1 MGRKTPREP
10 RGCRTEHREPEPFD
24 VVTVRRVTAFI
35 DHRVVP
41 CDDPQE
47 PRGGDLDT
55 GATARR
61 DPCGDGWL
69 RGWGGVGVHGLCV
82 CAGGASNGNNGF
94 MYAEEFPDDVLD
106 DIAGRLQRASRVVVF
121 TGAGISTDSGI
132 PDFRGPN
139 GLWRKNPLA
148 EKTSTLSHYLG
159 NPEVRKVAWEG
170 RAATFDGRAKPND
183 GHRAITRIQQ
193 AGRLA
198 AVVTQNVDGLHQDAG
213 VDPERVVE
221 VHGTIKFGRC
231 WNCGD
236 RRPMIEFIERVRAGE
251 ADPPCEVCG
260 GIVKS
265 DVILFEQALVPDVIE
280 RAFDEAEQCDLML
293 AIGST
298 LQVTPANGVVARARA
313 AGADVVIVNGEETA
327 MDRLAHVVVR
337 GSITHALGAMVA
349 RAGF

>member
-1 MGRKTPREP
+1 M
-10 RGCRTEHREPEPFD
+10 
-24 VVTVRRVTAFI
+24 
-35 DHRVVP
+35 
-41 CDDPQE
+41 
-47 PRGGDLDT
+47 
-55 GATARR
+55 
-61 DPCGDGWL
+61 
-69 RGWGGVGVHGLCV
+69 GVHELRV
-82 CAGGASNGNNGF
+82 CADGAERGNNGVV
-94 MYAEEFPDDVLD
+94 YAEEFPDDLLD
-106 DIAGRLQRASRVVVF
+106 DIAARLQRATRVVVF

-139 GLWRKNPLA
+139 GLWTKNPLA

-170 RAATFDGRAKPND
+170 RSATFDGRAQPND
-183 GHRAITRIQQ
+183 GHRAIARIQQ

-213 VDPERVVE
+213 VDPDRVIE

-231 WNCGD
+231 WDCND
-236 RRPMIEFIERVRAGE
+236 RRPMMEFIERVRAGE
-251 ADPPCEVCG
+251 ADPACEVCG

-265 DVILFEQALVPDVIE
+265 DVILFEQALIPEVID

-293 AIGST
+293 AVGST

-313 AGADVVIVNGEETA
+313 TGADVVIVNGEETA
-327 MDRLAHVVVR
+327 MDRLAHAVVR
-337 GSITHALGAMVA
+337 GSITHALTALVA

>member
-1 MGRKTPREP
+1 M
-10 RGCRTEHREPEPFD
+10 
-24 VVTVRRVTAFI
+24 
-35 DHRVVP
+35 
-41 CDDPQE
+41 
-47 PRGGDLDT
+47 
-55 GATARR
+55 
-61 DPCGDGWL
+61 
-69 RGWGGVGVHGLCV
+69 GVHGLRV
-82 CAGGASNGNNGF
+82 CAGGAGNGNNGR
-94 MYAEEFPDDVLD
+94 MYAEEFPDDLLD
-106 DIAGRLQRASRVVVF
+106 DVAGRLQRSSRVVVF

-139 GLWRKNPLA
+139 GLWTKNPLA

-170 RAATFDGRAKPND
+170 RAATFDGRATPND

-193 AGRLA
+193 VGKLA

-231 WNCGD
+231 WDCND
-236 RRPMIEFIERVRAGE
+236 RRPMLEFIERVRAGE
-251 ADPPCEVCG
+251 TDPACHVCG

-265 DVILFEQALVPDVIE
+265 DVILFEQALVPEVIE

-293 AIGST
+293 AVGST

-313 AGADVVIVNGEETA
+313 AGADVVIVNGDETA
-327 MDRLAHVVVR
+327 MDRLAHVVMR
-337 GSITHALGAMVA
+337 GSITHALTAVVA